1 MIENQNYLGQ
11 LYFNKGKRIGQH
23 GKKAERNEIKRS
35 GCSVVRIF
43 IKAPWRKAMLRTSIK
58 ANYLSYQIILL
69 LTNLKKGIQKV
80 GSFCPAQ
87 LQKGFLESS
96 GKNMAS
102 KEEWR
107 DQNVALHIH
116 ALRMQALGVL
126 VNQKSNIRLRLHSKI
141 HHLLNPF
148 KDNRKSKC
156 LSTMRWIPN
165 AYKW

>member
-35 GCSVVRIF
+35 RCSVVRIF
-43 IKAPWRKAMLRTSIK
+43 IKAPWRQAMLRTSIK
-58 ANYLSYQIILL
+58 ANHLPYP
-69 LTNLKKGIQKV
+69 

-87 LQKGFLESS
+87 LQKSYVKSS

-107 DQNVALHIH
+107 DQNVALNIH
-116 ALRMQALGVL
+116 ALRIQALGVL

-156 LSTMRWIPN
+156 LSTMRWMPN
-165 AYKW
+165 AYKWKAEQYSRV